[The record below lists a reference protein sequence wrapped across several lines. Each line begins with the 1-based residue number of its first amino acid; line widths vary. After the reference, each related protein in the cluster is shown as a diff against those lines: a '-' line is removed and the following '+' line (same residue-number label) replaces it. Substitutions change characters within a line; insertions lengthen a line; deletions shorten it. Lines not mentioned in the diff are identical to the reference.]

1 MFIHP
6 FLTGPTVLVD
16 RIDRKIILAISRAIK
31 RDRGTI
37 ETSSEG
43 IGKEGKKRGL
53 VVSSG
58 KIRFSNRVTFSSSNS
73 RILWMEP
80 PMAFFIKLIL
90 TDCRRSLATGSNRG
104 QNSRLTVRNDRRR
117 DHEPRILSFR
127 DEGSS
132 LLFSTPSRC
141 RFNFESFLWNWMK
154 FWSNWIDYY
163 LVINDLFVSNNWCR
177 KFLLVHFHLI
187 YLVLIFREEYFFFF

>member
-1 MFIHP
+1 MFIHL
-6 FLTGPTVLVD
+6 FLIGPIALVD
-16 RIDRKIILAISRAIK
+16 RIDRKIILAQQSHQK
-31 RDRGTI
+31 GSYVTMD
-37 ETSSEG
+37 
-43 IGKEGKKRGL
+43 GKEQRRNRKGKKRVGRITR
-53 VVSSG
+53 

-90 TDCRRSLATGSNRG
+90 TDGRRSLATGSNWS

-117 DHEPRILSFR
+117 DHESRILSSR

-141 RFNFESFLWNWMK
+141 RFNFESFLWNW
-154 FWSNWIDYY
+154 WI
-163 LVINDLFVSNNWCR
+163 
-177 KFLLVHFHLI
+177 FLK
-187 YLVLIFREEYFFFF
+187 